1 VVGDPDA
8 HRPIIRDPSAG
19 AAWLRSA
26 VAMDREHGGLRSTR
40 RAWAV
45 ALAGIVAF
53 SFSAALY
60 KLSGAPPAVGSTF
73 RFAYATLFLA
83 FLAWR
88 AGVLRVGPG
97 FAPAVAAGVLVG
109 VEVVIWNESTGRI
122 GAGPSTVIVNTASL
136 WVMALTV
143 VVLRRPVG
151 LRPVVGAVVVLGGLV
166 LLRGTGEH
174 RLELAGIALAVLAAA
189 IYGAYLLVF
198 DRAVRAATDG
208 IAPVLWSSFVA
219 ALVSAACAVGLD
231 ESWDLSLGQHAWLA
245 LLGVGVQACGWL
257 LIARS
262 LSSFS
267 AVAVS
272 ILLLLQPALAAVWG
286 VAFLDETLIA
296 IQVAGIAIVL
306 AGVTIARPR
315 AQRAADPEGA
325 RSTRRAPRCRARSR
339 RACRAR

>member
-1 VVGDPDA
+1 MDTE
-8 HRPIIRDPSAG
+8 HAG
-19 AAWLRSA
+19 R
-26 VAMDREHGGLRSTR
+26 RSTR
-40 RAWAV
+40 WAWA
-45 ALAGIVAF
+45 AAGAGIVAF

-60 KLSGAPPAVGSTF
+60 KLSGAPPAVGSTL

-83 FLAWR
+83 LLAWR
-88 AGVLRVGPG
+88 IGALRAGPG

-109 VEVVIWNESTGRI
+109 LEVVIWNESTGRI

-151 LRPVVGAVVVLGGLV
+151 LRPVAGAAVVIGGLV

-174 RLELAGIALAVLAAA
+174 RLELAGIVLAIVAA
-189 IYGAYLLVF
+189 AVYGAYLLVF
-198 DRAVRAATDG
+198 ERAVGAARDLVS
-208 IAPVLWSSFVA
+208 PVLWSSFVA
-219 ALVSAACAVGLD
+219 ALVSAACAVVLG
-231 ESWDLSLGQHAWLA
+231 ESWDLDLGQHAWLA

-296 IQVAGIAIVL
+296 IQVVGIAIVL
-306 AGVTIARPR
+306 LGVTIARPR
-315 AQRAADPEGA
+315 AKPAS
-325 RSTRRAPRCRARSR
+325 RST
-339 RACRAR
+339 